1 MRRTLTEY
9 CLKNSILLA
18 SFAMWEFS
26 RLNRNKIAQCE
37 RENITED
44 KAGEYIDM
52 GDASPLY
59 RCIPFLV
66 HHSFRGL
73 MLIAHLQVHDLKCIS
88 YFSCITTLTIDF
100 ECDMRP

>member
-9 CLKNSILLA
+9 CLKNSIMLA

-44 KAGEYIDM
+44 KAGEYVDM

-66 HHSFRGL
+66 SSLVQRTD
-73 MLIAHLQVHDLKCIS
+73 AHCAPAGTRFEM
-88 YFSCITTLTIDF
+88 YFVPFLYYYFDN
-100 ECDMRP
+100 RL